1 MKPLR
6 DLVLI
11 KVDEVKSKTETGLFI
26 QEDWKSLPLTGE
38 VVAIGPQVALVKKGD
53 KVSFERFSSV
63 IFPDNQRLCKEGH
76 IFACLRN

>member
-6 DLVLI
+6 NLVLI
-11 KVDEVKSKTETGLFI
+11 KVDEVKTKTDSGLYI

-38 VVAIGPQVALVKKGD
+38 VMEVGPQVAVVKKGD
-53 KVSFERFSSV
+53 NVSFERYSSV
-63 IFPDNQRLCKEGH
+63 ILPDNQRLCQEGH